1 LFLGESSAS
10 YRSLRDSQDGDVTK
24 GEHNQYGLVK
34 RKLTKKETVK
44 YWKMEK
50 VGISDIYFLG

>member
-10 YRSLRDSQDGDVTK
+10 YRPVRDSQDGDVTK

-34 RKLTKKETVK
+34 RKLTKKETLGR
-44 YWKMEK
+44 WKMEK
-50 VGISDIYFLG
+50 VGISDIYILV